1 MTPLRILVADDHKLV
16 RHGVRKM
23 LEDQQGWTVVGEA
36 ADGRVLIEQAL
47 EKQPDVIILD
57 LAMPTMSGIAAIRE
71 LVQRMPGVK
80 VLVLS
85 MHAEE
90 PYVIEAL
97 EAGARGYLLKDSAE
111 TDLVRAIEAVASGK
125 SFLSPTVAA
134 VMLDDYL
141 RHLADSGSS
150 DPYETLSEREREV
163 FQLVA
168 EGRTN
173 KDIADLLCISPAT
186 VDTHRAHI
194 LKKLDMHSTA
204 ELVLFA
210 ARRGVIA

>member
-1 MTPLRILVADDHKLV
+1 MSALRILIADDHRLV

-23 LEDQQGWTVVGEA
+23 IEEHDGWTVVGEA
-36 ADGRVLIEQAL
+36 QDGRALIDLAI
-47 EKQPDVIILD
+47 EKQPDVVVLD
-57 LAMPTMSGIAAIRE
+57 LAMPTMSGIDAIRE
-71 LVQRMPGVK
+71 LVQRMPAIP

-85 MHAEE
+85 MHTEE
-90 PYVIEAL
+90 PYVVQAL

-111 TDLVRAIEAVASGK
+111 TDLVRAIEAVAEGK
-125 SFLSPTVAA
+125 SFLSPAVAA
-134 VMLDDYL
+134 VMLDDYV
-141 RHLADSGSS
+141 RHLSDSGST
-150 DPYETLSEREREV
+150 DPYESLSEREREV

-173 KDIADLLCISPAT
+173 KEIADLLCISPAT

-210 ARRGVIA
+210 ARRGVIV